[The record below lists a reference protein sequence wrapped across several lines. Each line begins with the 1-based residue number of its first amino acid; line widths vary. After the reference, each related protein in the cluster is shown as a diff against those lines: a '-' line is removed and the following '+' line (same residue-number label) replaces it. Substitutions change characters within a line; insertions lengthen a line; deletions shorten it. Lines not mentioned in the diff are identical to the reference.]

1 MKSLFSKVAVL
12 EVDPGTL
19 VLCDQLEAG
28 RLADDLDRVLP
39 ALARG
44 GDTER
49 TERLYNLAWQLR
61 HLSRVEQV

>member
-1 MKSLFSKVAVL
+1 MKPLFSTAIPLAV
-12 EVDPGTL
+12 ERRSV
-19 VLCDQLEAG
+19 VICDHLAAA